1 MCSLEKRGNVYILTL
16 TGDHQHR
23 LNPTLLDAI
32 SAALHCVKS
41 ETIATS
47 SSSALI
53 TTSEGKFFS
62 NGFDLD
68 WSLSDLKRLKIM
80 SLKLRSVIKDLLSL
94 PMPTIAAITGHA
106 SAAGAI
112 LALSHDYVYMRKDR
126 GFIYMSEVDIG
137 LKMPDWFMT
146 VLKCKIGSP
155 AVWRDLVLK
164 GRKMTAEVAVE
175 KGVIEAACENAEMT
189 VEKAVELGEELV
201 NRRWKGHVYAD
212 NRMTVFGEL
221 LKAVE
226 FDEVVENA
234 DLNRIRKNMAR
245 M

>member
-1 MCSLEKRGNVYILTL
+1 MCSLEKRDNVYILTL
-16 TGDHQHR
+16 IGDDQHR

-32 SAALHCVKS
+32 SAALHRVRS

-53 TTSEGKFFS
+53 TTSHGKFFS
-62 NGFDLD
+62 NGYDLD
-68 WSLSDLKRLKIM
+68 WSLSDPSRPKIM

-137 LKMPDWFMT
+137 LKLPAWFVT
-146 VLKCKIGSP
+146 VLRCKIGSP
-155 AVWRDLVLK
+155 AVWRDLVLR
-164 GRKMTAEVAVE
+164 GRKLTAEMAVE
-175 KGVIEAACENAEMT
+175 KGVIEAACESAEMT

-201 NRRWKGHVYAD
+201 MRRWKGHVYAD
-212 NRMTVFGEL
+212 NRLTVFGDV
-221 LKAVE
+221 LKAME
-226 FDEVVENA
+226 FDEIVEDL
-234 DLNRIRKNMAR
+234 DLNRVRNNMAR
-245 M
+245 L